1 MKAAHIERNRPEN
14 IQWDKVRAF
23 LRFGSKSANRQ
34 HKKEVDAMP
43 RMSKY
48 LKREWAFFLDE
59 RGRKKYNALCRKCE
73 MSCKQSFRAVVIQC
87 PHYQSK
93 GRQKTLSSTKRKKE
107 VIHDEKDRTISK

>member
-1 MKAAHIERNRPEN
+1 
-14 IQWDKVRAF
+14 
-23 LRFGSKSANRQ
+23 
-34 HKKEVDAMP
+34 MP
-43 RMSKY
+43 RMPKY
-48 LKREWAFFLDE
+48 LQREWAFFLDE